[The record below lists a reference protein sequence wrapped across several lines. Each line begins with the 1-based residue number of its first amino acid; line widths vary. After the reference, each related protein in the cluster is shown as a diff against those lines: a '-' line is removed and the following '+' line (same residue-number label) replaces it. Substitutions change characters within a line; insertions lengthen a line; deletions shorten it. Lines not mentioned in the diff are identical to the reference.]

1 MLLLIFREWT
11 GTQKKF
17 PMFDLTFEIQL
28 KLSLTIHSLQL
39 HKTKAVCSGSLG
51 RYVAFCTSHNVRWH
65 FSIALVLFNLN
76 CATCRETKPLF
87 LLFNLFS
94 QHTEAVERWLLAQQ
108 CRDSTFFL
116 IYFSLFFSLLQWF
129 IFIQL
134 GADKNNFRKR
144 QFSRECHFS
153 EWLNFNLN
161 EFAPVQQRFS
171 EEELWLIYGE
181 EKLTQ
186 KTASFPTWLSKGNF

>member
-87 LLFNLFS
+87 LLCNLFS

-116 IYFSLFFSLLQWF
+116 IYFWF
-129 IFIQL
+129 ISRSS
-134 GADKNNFRKR
+134 FRCCSDS
-144 QFSRECHFS
+144 FLSN
-153 EWLNFNLN
+153 W
-161 EFAPVQQRFS
+161 A
-171 EEELWLIYGE
+171 LI
-181 EKLTQ
+181 KII
-186 KTASFPTWLSKGNF
+186 FVRGNFHESATFRSDSISTSTSLHRCSNDLVRKNSD